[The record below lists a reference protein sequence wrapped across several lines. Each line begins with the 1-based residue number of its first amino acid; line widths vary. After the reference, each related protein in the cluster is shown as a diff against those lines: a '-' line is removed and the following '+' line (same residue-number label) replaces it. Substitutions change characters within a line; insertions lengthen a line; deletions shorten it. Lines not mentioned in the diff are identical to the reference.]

1 MSVTPAVF
9 YLSTK
14 LAGCSVDPGTNRGA
28 RKLARTSRIKK
39 KNLVYLTRLIRI
51 ILGFCFFEKKMN
63 TVETIETFIGKV
75 CHAYNVFVYVFWNGG
90 VSTFYC

>member
-1 MSVTPAVF
+1 VS
-9 YLSTK
+9 YLSTE
-14 LAGCSVDPGTNRGA
+14 LAGCSVDPGTNRDA
-28 RKLARTSRIKK
+28 RKLTRTSRIKK
-39 KNLVYLTRLIRI
+39 NNLVYLTRLIRI

>member
-9 YLSTK
+9 YLSTE
-14 LAGCSVDPGTNRGA
+14 LVGCSVDPGTNRGA
-28 RKLARTSRIKK
+28 RKLTRTSRIKK